1 MSLKDKIS
9 KTIIKIILSTTENI
23 NYIEINTLEFIKKLL
38 KKSISLKHK
47 VKSQNVNIILF

>member
-23 NYIEINTLEFIKKLL
+23 NYIEINTLEFIKKL
-38 KKSISLKHK
+38 KKK
-47 VKSQNVNIILF
+47 VSR

>member
-23 NYIEINTLEFIKKLL
+23 NYIEINTLEFIKKT
-38 KKSISLKHK
+38 
-47 VKSQNVNIILF
+47 F